1 MTSAARPQIRF
12 PTVGKVEA
20 LTSLPWRLSIVDGR
34 GAHEILISELEGQS
48 AAVIWRR
55 NGRDDVPLFTGT
67 QQEAAAAFDDLS
79 VSLGRVF
86 DTPEAASAPRK
97 PVNAVAITAAAILVA
112 GALNAG
118 VLAYLFHDRPAPAVD
133 DARLSA
139 IEKVAKQL
147 EGFASPE
154 GLTPPAAPVGQK
166 AVGPD
171 AAVPA
176 RLLAVGGVP
185 AASPSAAAPPDSS
198 RAVVVVPKDLPPL
211 PGLTKD
217 PGDAAKVTAPVTD
230 AKPAAA
236 PPAKASVVV
245 AEEEKGSSEI
255 SLPPAPAA
263 KEVQAKQSDATTPAA
278 PKAAEKPAAAA
289 ETTQDG
295 TPVKPKADGMRDM
308 SAAEAQDL
316 LRQLEEIK
324 TKTADGSELPLEL
337 LRKLPAEVAERLV
350 GTGIAT
356 VSPQDRKDRAQR
368 QARIVRLP
376 ASIINQY
383 RDRTG
388 IASIPESDSWVANG
402 GRISI
407 PLPGGGDITSPDI
420 MTQFGL
426 KP

>member
-1 MTSAARPQIRF
+1 MTSSARPQIRF
-12 PTVGKVEA
+12 QTVGKVEA
-20 LTSLPWRLSIVDGR
+20 FTSLPWQLTLVDRR
-34 GAHEILISELEGQS
+34 GAHQILISEVDGQS
-48 AAVIWRR
+48 PAVIWRR
-55 NGRDDVPLFTGT
+55 DGREDVPLFTGT
-67 QQEAAAAFDDLS
+67 RQEVAAAFDDLAI
-79 VSLGRVF
+79 SLGRLF
-86 DTPEAASAPRK
+86 DAPEAQPTPAPGRSL
-97 PVNAVAITAAAILVA
+97 NAGAVLAAAILVA

-118 VLAYLFHDRPAPAVD
+118 VLAYLFRDRPAAAVD
-133 DARLSA
+133 DVRLSA

-147 EGFASPE
+147 EGFAAPG
-154 GLTPPAAPVGQK
+154 GLTPPATPGGQK
-166 AVGPD
+166 IGGAD
-171 AAVPA
+171 APG
-176 RLLAVGGVP
+176 LLAVGGGP
-185 AASPSAAAPPDSS
+185 AGSSSAAGAPGGS

-211 PGLTKD
+211 PGLSKD
-217 PGDAAKVTAPVTD
+217 LNDVAKVTAPVTD
-230 AKPAAA
+230 AKPAVA
-236 PPAKASVVV
+236 PPAKASLLVT
-245 AEEEKGSSEI
+245 EEEKGSTEI

-263 KEVQAKQSDATTPAA
+263 KEVQAKQGDATAPAA
-278 PKAAEKPAAAA
+278 KAAEKPAA
-289 ETTQDG
+289 ETTQEAAAA
-295 TPVKPKADGMRDM
+295 KSKADGMRDM
-308 SAAEAQDL
+308 SAAEAQEL

-356 VSPQDRKDRAQR
+356 VSPQDRKDRLQR

-376 ASIINQY
+376 ASIINRY

>member
-1 MTSAARPQIRF
+1 MTSTVQRPQIRF
-12 PTVGKVEA
+12 QTVGRIQA
-20 LTSLPWRLSIVDGR
+20 FTSLPTRLSIVDDR
-34 GAHEILISELEGQS
+34 GMHEILITDPEDQLS
-48 AAVIWRR
+48 AVVWRR
-55 NGRDDVPLFTGT
+55 VGKDDVPLLTGT
-67 QQEAAAAFDDLS
+67 PREVAIALDDLS
-79 VSLGRVF
+79 VSLGRLF
-86 DTPEAASAPRK
+86 DGPEAPPAPAGAR
-97 PVNAVAITAAAILVA
+97 PVNAVAITAGAILI
-112 GALNAG
+112 GLALNAG
-118 VLAYLFHDRPAPAVD
+118 VLAFIFRDRPAPAVD

-139 IEKVAKQL
+139 IEKIAKQL
-147 EGFASPE
+147 EGFAAPDTLSP
-154 GLTPPAAPVGQK
+154 PVAPGAQK
-166 AVGPD
+166 SGRPVT
-171 AAVPA
+171 VPTGFQSA
-176 RLLAVGGVP
+176 GVP
-185 AASPSAAAPPDSS
+185 AGQIGNAGAPSAS
-198 RAVVVVPKDLPPL
+198 RAVVVVPKELPPL
-211 PGLTKD
+211 PGLPND
-217 PGDAAKVTAPVTD
+217 VSDASKLASPVTD

-236 PPAKASVVV
+236 PPAKASVNVSEV
-245 AEEEKGSSEI
+245 EGRGSSEI
-255 SLPPAPAA
+255 SLPPAPAV
-263 KEVQAKQSDATTPAA
+263 KEPVEQSKQSEATAPADKPGAKAEASKDATA
-278 PKAAEKPAAAA
+278 
-289 ETTQDG
+289 
-295 TPVKPKADGMRDM
+295 VKPKPDAMRDM

-356 VSPQDRKDRAQR
+356 VSPQDRKSRAER

-376 ASIINQY
+376 PSIINQY